1 MEKTLNLYNKAKT
14 LNNNQL
20 RELIR
25 CGDYK
30 GQTAGLSQNML
41 QTNIIILEKKYALDF
56 MIFVK
61 EIQRHVLLLGLR
73 I

>member
-1 MEKTLNLYNKAKT
+1 MEKTFNLYNKAKK

-41 QTNIIILEKKYALDF
+41 QTNMKLC
-56 MIFVK
+56 
-61 EIQRHVLLLGLR
+61 
-73 I
+73 